1 MNHQSLIK
9 KYARGLVRTLK
20 EEEEFLA
27 FRQQLKNL
35 VDLMAT
41 RPEVNF
47 GLTSPFVPRTRRL
60 EIIKKLGEQHQFD
73 RRMVNFLSLLVENER
88 MFLLKDILKEL
99 ETSWAEEHGFAV
111 MEISSAV
118 ELTDE
123 EKEKLRQTLEKI
135 ERKPVRLSF
144 RLDPEIIGG
153 LVLKKGNIFYDV
165 SIKGHLLKL
174 KEIISQG

>member
-20 EEEEFLA
+20 EEEFLA
-27 FRQQLKNL
+27 FNQQLKML
-35 VDLMAT
+35 VDLMVTNPA
-41 RPEVNF
+41 VNF

-60 EIIKKLGEQHQFD
+60 EIIRELGEQQKLD
-73 RRMVNFLSLLVENER
+73 RRLVNFLRLLVEHER
-88 MFLLKDILKEL
+88 MSLLKDIVKEL
-99 ETSWAEEHGFAV
+99 ETTWAEEHGFEVVEVSA
-111 MEISSAV
+111 AV

-123 EKEKLRQTLEKI
+123 EKERLRQTVEEI